1 VSFPRSADPG
11 LLIVLLLFAFLAIGT
26 LFIDP
31 VRTTYGLKSD
41 EATYV
46 SMALSIAHDGDL
58 AFQQRD
64 LARFWPFYESGPEGI
79 FLKRGKGPEDRLY
92 FGKSFLYPLVAAP
105 FVRVAG
111 LNGLLLLNVLLL
123 AGTFVCLYLYAAA
136 RMASSSALLVSTGF
150 LGASITPLFGVWMM
164 PETFNLALV
173 GVAYF
178 FWLYKEVRPR
188 PDGGSADPHGGQGTD
203 VVAAVLLGL
212 ATFSKPSNLVLIL
225 PLIALAWWRG
235 QLVRGLTIGV
245 IFGLVVAAGFGAN
258 GLISGELNY
267 QGGER
272 KTFYGEYPFQHDEA
286 TFNNLGISVTTESLE
301 FEGWRHLGRNT
312 AYFLFGRHFGL
323 VPYYF
328 PAVVVVVWALIRR
341 QEREAWHAFIA
352 GAVAVTAL
360 TLLLLLPNTW
370 SGGGGPPGNRYF
382 LSIYPAFFFLIPKAR
397 SLLPGVIMW
406 LGGAMFVAQILV
418 DPFVAAKRPWQNTQQ
433 GLFRLLPVELTMI
446 DDLPVQLDQRWHGV
460 RQRRVGIRYGDQP
473 QLILHYLDDNAWGP
487 EEPGIWVSGDA
498 RADIVVRTNSPVA
511 GLEVSL
517 SSPIANNV
525 TVTVDGSTQHVGLT
539 PNKSVT
545 LRLPIEGVYSRG
557 AQSFVVTVKTE
568 AGFVP
573 RLRTAG
579 SSDGR
584 FLGVVVG
591 LDGVGDSPDHR
602 PP

>member
-1 VSFPRSADPG
+1 MSFPRSADPG
-11 LLIVLLLFAFLAIGT
+11 LLIVLLLFVFLAIGA
-26 LFIDP
+26 LFINP

-92 FGKSFLYPLVAAP
+92 FGKSFIYPLVAAP

-136 RMASSSALLVSTGF
+136 RMASPGALLVSTGF

-188 PDGGSADPHGGQGTD
+188 PDAGSADPQGGQGTD

-212 ATFSKPSNLVLIL
+212 ATFSKPINLVLIL

-312 AYFLFGRHFGL
+312 VYFLFGRHFGL

-341 QEREAWHAFIA
+341 QELEAWHAFIV

-382 LSIYPAFFFLIPKAR
+382 LSIYPAFFFLIPAAR
-397 SLLPGVIMW
+397 TILPGLIMW
-406 LGGAMFVAQILV
+406 IGGAVFVAQILV
-418 DPFVAAKRPWQNTQQ
+418 DPFVAASRPWQNTQR
-433 GLFRLLPVELTMI
+433 GLFRALPVELTMI
-446 DDLPVQLDQRWHGV
+446 NDLPVQLDQGRS
-460 RQRRVGIRYGDQP
+460 RIRYGDEP
-473 QLILHYLDDNAWGP
+473 QLLLYYLDDNAWRP
-487 EEPGIWVSGDA
+487 EAQGIWVAGEA
-498 RADIVVRTNSPVA
+498 RADIVVRTDPPVA
-511 GLEVSL
+511 ALEVSL
-517 SSPIANNV
+517 RSPIANAV
-525 TVTVDGSTQHVGLT
+525 TVTVDGSTHQVELT
-539 PNKSVT
+539 PNT
-545 LRLPIEGVYSRG
+545 PATFRIPIEGVYARG

-573 RLRTAG
+573 RLRTTG

-591 LDGVGDSPDHR
+591 LEGVGDSPDHR

>member
-1 VSFPRSADPG
+1 MSFPRSADPG
-11 LLIVLLLFAFLAIGT
+11 LLIVLLLFVFLAIGA
-26 LFIDP
+26 LFINP

-46 SMALSIAHDGDL
+46 SMTLSIAHDGDL

-92 FGKSFLYPLVAAP
+92 FGKSFIYPLVAAP

-136 RMASSSALLVSTGF
+136 RMASPGALLVSTGF

-188 PDGGSADPHGGQGTD
+188 PDAGSADPQGGQGTD

-212 ATFSKPSNLVLIL
+212 ATFSKPINLVLIL

-312 AYFLFGRHFGL
+312 VYFLFGRHFGL

-341 QEREAWHAFIA
+341 QELEAWHAFIV
-352 GAVAVTAL
+352 GAVAVTSL

-382 LSIYPAFFFLIPKAR
+382 LSIYPAFFFLIPAAR
-397 SLLPGVIMW
+397 TILPGLIMW
-406 LGGAMFVAQILV
+406 IGGAVFVAQILV
-418 DPFVAAKRPWQNTQQ
+418 DPFVAASRPWQNTQR
-433 GLFRLLPVELTMI
+433 GLFRALPVELTMI
-446 DDLPVQLDQRWHGV
+446 NDLPVQLDQGRS
-460 RQRRVGIRYGDQP
+460 RIRYGDEP
-473 QLILHYLDDNAWGP
+473 QLLLYYLDDNAWRP
-487 EEPGIWVSGDA
+487 EAQGIWVAGEA
-498 RADIVVRTNSPVA
+498 RADIVVRTDPPVA
-511 GLEVSL
+511 ALEVSL
-517 SSPIANNV
+517 RSPIANAV
-525 TVTVDGSTQHVGLT
+525 TVTVDGSTHQVELT
-539 PNKSVT
+539 PNT
-545 LRLPIEGVYSRG
+545 PATFRIPIEGVYARG

-573 RLRTAG
+573 RLRTTG

-591 LDGVGDSPDHR
+591 LEGVGDSPDHR